1 MLAVDRGGS
10 VGCQEDVELGDF
22 LGSAGTADRD
32 TVKGVHQFLQLLS
45 YGVAVGVGVAGHP
58 VGEPLRG
65 RGFDEAGPV
74 LLTRSPCG
82 PTWLSSPLL

>member
-22 LGSAGTADRD
+22 LGSVGTADRD

-58 VGEPLRG
+58 VDEPLRG
-65 RGFDEAGPV
+65 QGLDEAGG
-74 LLTRSPCG
+74 RWC
-82 PTWLSSPLL
+82 